1 MRVEDTYVQIQPL
14 VLGKTTP
21 IVDYGYP
28 LVMTNIA
35 MENPSIKKKT
45 VNHLFLW
52 AISHGYVSH
61 KQRIY
66 IVMIVILVS

>member
-1 MRVEDTYVQIQPL
+1 MRVEDKYVQIQPL

-35 MENPSIKKKT
+35 MENPSIKKK
-45 VNHLFLW
+45 
-52 AISHGYVSH
+52 
-61 KQRIY
+61 KR
-66 IVMIVILVS
+66 

>member
-14 VLGKTTP
+14 VLGKATP

-35 MENPSIKKKT
+35 MENPSIKKK
-45 VNHLFLW
+45 
-52 AISHGYVSH
+52 
-61 KQRIY
+61 KR
-66 IVMIVILVS
+66 